1 VSARKLPVRMLVA
14 VVGLLSIAALCASLG
29 RWQLRRAD
37 ETRALGS
44 QFAAAAEEPAL
55 ERAPDAL
62 TDELRFRR
70 LRVRGS
76 YVPERQFL
84 LDNRVHGGAA
94 GYEALTPLKL
104 ADDDRWLL
112 VNRGWVPA
120 DPDRR
125 VLPELAVDAGT
136 REVTGRV
143 ERLPRPGIRLGV
155 GPANAV
161 TGGVAVVLYPTAQ
174 EIGALLGEPLVD
186 YELLLDDAAADGY
199 LRDWRAPGLAIERHL
214 AYAGQWFLLALGA
227 FGASVAIAIKASTRR
242 LKPRAAESGS

>member
-1 VSARKLPVRMLVA
+1 MPSVRTLVA
-14 VVGLLSIAALCASLG
+14 IAGLLFVAAVSASLG
-29 RWQLRRAD
+29 TWQLRRAD

-55 ERAPDAL
+55 ERAPDVL

-76 YVPERQFL
+76 YDSERQFL
-84 LDNRVHGGAA
+84 LDNRVHGGAP
-94 GYEALTPLKL
+94 GYEVLTPLKL
-104 ADDDRWLL
+104 ADDDRRLL

-125 VLPELAVDAGT
+125 VLPEVAVDAGT

-143 ERLPRPGIRLGV
+143 ERLPRPGIRLGA
-155 GPANAV
+155 GPANAA
-161 TGGVAVVLYPTAQ
+161 TGGVAVVLYPTAR
-174 EIGALLGEPLVD
+174 ELGALLGEPLVD
-186 YELLLDDAAADGY
+186 YELLLDEAAADGY

-227 FGASVAIAIKASTRR
+227 FGASVAIALKASTRR
-242 LKPRAAESGS
+242 LKRRAAQSGS

>member
-1 VSARKLPVRMLVA
+1 MLVA
-14 VVGLLSIAALCASLG
+14 VAALLSIAALCASLG

-55 ERAPDAL
+55 ERAPDTL

-76 YVPERQFL
+76 YVPEQQFL

-94 GYEALTPLKL
+94 GYEVLTPLKL

-112 VNRGWVPA
+112 VNRGWVRA

-125 VLPELAVDAGT
+125 VLPGLAVDAGA

-143 ERLPRPGIRLGV
+143 ERLPRPGIRLGA
-155 GPANAV
+155 GSADAA
-161 TGGVAVVLYPTAQ
+161 TRGVAVVLYPTAQ
-174 EIGALLGEPLVD
+174 ELGLLLGEPLVD

-199 LRDWRAPGLAIERHL
+199 VRDWRAPGLAIERHL

-227 FGASVAIAIKASTRR
+227 FGAGVAVAIKTATKRP
-242 LKPRAAESGS
+242 KPRAAQLGS